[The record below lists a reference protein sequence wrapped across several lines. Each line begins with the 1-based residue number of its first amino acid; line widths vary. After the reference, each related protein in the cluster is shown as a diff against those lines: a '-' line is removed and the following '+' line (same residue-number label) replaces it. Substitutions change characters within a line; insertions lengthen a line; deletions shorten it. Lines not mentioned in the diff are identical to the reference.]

1 MDLHES
7 LTQHCGFVN
16 LRKCKIGI
24 CQMKSFSGFLFQGC
38 LSFLPQSPP
47 IPYGCLGKF
56 SGVPIH
62 SDQTDEVYWKQV
74 ACSMFAFKTI
84 LITSDTYA
92 NADQLPNNPS
102 IHPSIL
108 SHKEED
114 RALLKMEWEHQSAM
128 SWWKRARVGSSA
140 PWTGSYSIKQY
151 FMIYLWGKFW

>member
-7 LTQHCGFVN
+7 QTQHCGFVN

-74 ACSMFAFKTI
+74 ACSMYAFKTI
-84 LITSDTYA
+84 LITSDTYP

-102 IHPSIL
+102 IHPSIFKPQGRRQGITENGMRA
-108 SHKEED
+108 SVSNVMMEE
-114 RALLKMEWEHQSAM
+114 SA
-128 SWWKRARVGSSA
+128 SW
-140 PWTGSYSIKQY
+140 KQCT
-151 FMIYLWGKFW
+151 LNR